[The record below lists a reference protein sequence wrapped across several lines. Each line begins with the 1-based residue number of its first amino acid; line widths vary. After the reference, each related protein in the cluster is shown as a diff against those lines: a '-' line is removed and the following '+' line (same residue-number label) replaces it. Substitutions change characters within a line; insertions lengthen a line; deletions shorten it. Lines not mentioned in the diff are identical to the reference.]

1 MLNFV
6 QSIFTVFDGVMVLLS
21 LYGAVTSKRRFY
33 LSGLCFYQ
41 IIPIVVSWSAYMGD
55 KAPAEILIM
64 SLAVIQLIL
73 TIPDKALYGRDNAA
87 ASSLAAKIGVATVFI
102 NAVIAIFGLYFTT
115 GTPIQFPCFHIAFM
129 LIAIFV
135 IVKGFRSK
143 TSAWK

>member
-1 MLNFV
+1 MLNVV

-41 IIPIVVSWSAYMGD
+41 IIPIVVSWSAYKAD
-55 KAPAEILIM
+55 KAPGEILLM
-64 SLAVIQLIL
+64 SLAIIQLII

-87 ASSLAAKIGVATVFI
+87 ASSLAGKIGVATVFI
-102 NAVIAIFGLYFTT
+102 NAVSAVFGLYSTN
-115 GTPIQFPCFHIAFM
+115 TPIQFPCFHIAFM

-135 IVKGFRSK
+135 IVKGFGSK